1 MSHRLIPHAILLAV
15 VSAGVGSVVA
25 SPLAGQATLVIIA
38 RHGEKADTTE
48 DTPLSP
54 AGEARAAALAQAL
67 ADTRLDA
74 VFVTEFIRTQRTGG
88 PAAAARGLKE
98 RIIPVHD
105 DSIAHAR
112 TVAAALRAERPGSA
126 VLVVEHSNTI
136 PAIIS
141 ALGGPGGVKVC
152 RLEYAT
158 LFVMVLERG
167 RRPRLLRS
175 RFGAADPP
183 GAGCAPGMAPA
194 GMAPARR

>member
-1 MSHRLIPHAILLAV
+1 MSDRLNPRALLLAAV
-15 VSAGVGSVVA
+15 IAALGSVGPR
-25 SPLAGQATLVIIA
+25 PLEGQAALVIIA
-38 RHGEKADTTE
+38 RHGEKADTTH

-54 AGEARAAALAQAL
+54 AGEARAAALARAL

-74 VFVTEFIRTQRTGG
+74 VFVTEFVRTQRTGA

-112 TVAAALRAERPGSA
+112 TVAAALRGEPPGSA

-141 ALGGPGGVKVC
+141 ALGGPDGLKVC

-158 LFVMVLERG
+158 LFVMVLDRG
-167 RRPRLLRS
+167 RTPRLLRPS
-175 RFGAADPP
+175 FGAADPP
-183 GAGCAPGMAPA
+183 GAGCASGMAPA

>member
-1 MSHRLIPHAILLAV
+1 MSDRVNPRTILLAAV
-15 VSAGVGSVVA
+15 IAGLASVVA
-25 SPLAGQATLVIIA
+25 RPLEGQATLVIIA
-38 RHGEKADTTE
+38 RHGEKADTTQ

-54 AGEARAAALAQAL
+54 AGEARAAALARAL

-74 VFVTEFIRTQRTGG
+74 VFVTEFVRTQRTGG
-88 PAAAARGLKE
+88 PAAAARGLNE

-136 PAIIS
+136 PLIIS

-158 LFVMVLERG
+158 LFVMVLDRG
-167 RRPRLLRS
+167 RTPRLLRS

-183 GAGCAPGMAPA
+183 GAGCAPGMAPG
-194 GMAPARR
+194 GMASGRR

>member
-1 MSHRLIPHAILLAV
+1 MSNRLNPRTMLLAAV
-15 VSAGVGSVVA
+15 MAGLGSVGA
-25 SPLAGQATLVIIA
+25 RPLAGQASLVIIA
-38 RHGEKADTTE
+38 RHGEKADTTG

-54 AGEARAAALAQAL
+54 AGEARAAALARVV

-74 VFVTEFIRTQRTGG
+74 VFVTEFVRTQRTGA

-105 DSIAHAR
+105 DSVAHAR
-112 TVAAALRAERPGSA
+112 IVAAALRAERPGSA

-136 PAIIS
+136 PLIVA
-141 ALGGPGGVKVC
+141 ALGGPAVKVC

-158 LFVMVLERG
+158 LFVMVLDRG
-167 RRPRLLRS
+167 RPARLLRS

-183 GAGCAPGMAPA
+183 GAGCEPGMAPA
-194 GMAPARR
+194 GMSPARR